1 LIRKLQAATIK
12 ENGSLNGTGLTGQ
25 FSEDSF
31 SLDNEEKKTISYILV
46 ASQDI
51 QPGRYTLMLGS
62 GNDKLTVM
70 KAVDHNIV

>member
-1 LIRKLQAATIK
+1 MQDSATIK

-25 FSEDSF
+25 FSEESF
-31 SLDNEEKKTISYILV
+31 TLDNDERKTISYILT

-62 GNDKLTVM
+62 GNNELTVM
-70 KAVDHNIV
+70 KAVELNILS